1 MHTKFIENEISDPK
15 AKQAYINLLLEW
27 VIKKWRNKQMLIPIK
42 M

>member
-1 MHTKFIENEISDPK
+1 MSDPK

-27 VIKKWRNKQMLIPIK
+27 MIKKWRNKQMLIPNK